1 MEDVKVYCDNTYK
14 RLIGLKAGLY
24 DVISQAEKVS
34 DSVHANEAKNLM
46 SLVDSIEKGIDEL
59 RNQCPSD
66 WSPNKQEMDS
76 QMEKLSKSLG
86 EIADR
91 LNVTVPDTTA
101 WI

>member
-1 MEDVKVYCDNTYK
+1 MEDVKEYCDNTYK

-34 DSVHANEAKNLM
+34 DSVHSNEAKNLM

-59 RNQCPSD
+59 RNQCPPD

-91 LNVTVPDTTA
+91 LNITVPDSTA